1 MNSELK
7 TIDKEDL
14 AELPVEQ
21 FSGRIELVQTRAAEL
36 KALAFLM
43 DQPMVGFD
51 TETRPTFRKGDI
63 HNVALMQLSTDNICF
78 LFRLNRLGISDEME
92 QFLSSGSVLK
102 IGLSTK
108 DDFIVLNRLRHVE
121 PHGFIELQQLVRE
134 HGIGEASLSKI
145 YALMFDK
152 RISKRQRLT
161 NWEAVELTE
170 LQQRYAALD
179 AWACLRIYEN
189 LTNHKPLS

>member
-7 TIDKEDL
+7 TIDKDAL
-14 AELPVEQ
+14 VELPAEQ
-21 FSGRIELVQTRAAEL
+21 FQGRIELVQTRAAEL
-36 KALAFLM
+36 KALSFLM
-43 DQPMVGFD
+43 EQPVVGFD
-51 TETRPTFRKGDI
+51 TETRPSFRKGDM

-108 DDFIVLNRLRHVE
+108 DDFLMLNRLRHVE

-145 YALMFDK
+145 YALLFDK

-170 LQQRYAALD
+170 LQQKYAALD
-179 AWACLRIYEN
+179 AWACLRIYAH
-189 LTNHKPLS
+189 LTNHRTLP

>member
-7 TIDKEDL
+7 TIDKDAL
-14 AELPVEQ
+14 VELPAEQ
-21 FSGRIELVQTRAAEL
+21 FPGRIELVQTRAAEL
-36 KALAFLM
+36 KALSFLM
-43 DQPMVGFD
+43 EQPVVGFD
-51 TETRPTFRKGDI
+51 TETRPSFRKGDM

-108 DDFIVLNRLRHVE
+108 DDFLMLNRLRHVE

-145 YALMFDK
+145 YALLFDK

-170 LQQRYAALD
+170 LQQKYAALD
-179 AWACLRIYEN
+179 AWACLRIYAH
-189 LTNHKPLS
+189 LTNHRTLP